1 MANLA
6 AQLFSSSAQIQ
17 LVHIPYKSSAQS
29 VTDTLSGTI
38 TIQFST
44 FSPVIAHIKSGH
56 LKPFAVTS
64 KNRLALMPDVLT
76 VAELGF
82 PGFEAILWMGIFA
95 PQGVPNDILDKFS
108 NALTACLKDPEIA
121 KQLQNQGL
129 QISNLNRIGMDK
141 FLRSEINKWSQVIK
155 TSGIVA
161 E

>member
-1 MANLA
+1 
-6 AQLFSSSAQIQ
+6 
-17 LVHIPYKSSAQS
+17 
-29 VTDTLSGTI
+29 
-38 TIQFST
+38 
-44 FSPVIAHIKSGH
+44 
-56 LKPFAVTS
+56 
-64 KNRLALMPDVLT
+64 MPDVPT

>member
-1 MANLA
+1 M
-6 AQLFSSSAQIQ
+6 
-17 LVHIPYKSSAQS
+17 
-29 VTDTLSGTI
+29 
-38 TIQFST
+38 
-44 FSPVIAHIKSGH
+44 
-56 LKPFAVTS
+56 KPLAVTS
-64 KNRLALMPDVLT
+64 KNRLSLMPDVPT

-108 NALTACLKDPEIA
+108 NALTASLKDPEIT

>member
-1 MANLA
+1 M
-6 AQLFSSSAQIQ
+6 
-17 LVHIPYKSSAQS
+17 
-29 VTDTLSGTI
+29 TDTLSGTI
-38 TIQFST
+38 AIQFST
-44 FSPVIAHIKSGH
+44 FSPVIAHIKSGN
-56 LKPFAVTS
+56 LKPLAVTS
-64 KNRLALMPDVLT
+64 KNRLSLMPDVPT

-108 NALTACLKDPEIA
+108 NALTASLKDPEIT